1 MAMNETMRLELPG
14 ADLKG
19 FKLGG
24 KVTATISGKLI
35 ELEDPRKD
43 EFPDGEKFEIPPGIG
58 IEVIGK
64 ATLVPKKKKNAFTEM
79 ANEDEGD

>member
-1 MAMNETMRLELPG
+1 MAHSETMRLELPG

-19 FKLGG
+19 FKLGD

-35 ELEDPRKD
+35 ELEAPRKE
-43 EFPDGEKFEIPPGIG
+43 EFPDGGGIDIPAGIG
-58 IEVIGK
+58 IEMIGK
-64 ATLVPKKKKNAFTEM
+64 ATLMSKKKKNTFTEM